1 MKRVHPAIEIG
12 IMITIMLGIYAAGW
26 HTEVIGRVQQ
36 VLLKT
41 GLFTPNEL
49 ARSAYKTLDQDFQLV
64 DLKGNKLSLE
74 ELKGKVVF
82 INFWAS
88 WCPPCVAEMPDIN
101 QLYNDYQ
108 GKDIAF
114 LLINLDTEKEKMTK
128 FLDRK
133 DFDFTTYVPLSVV
146 PNQLKSQSIPAT
158 FVLNRDGQIIL
169 EHFGM
174 ASYNNDDFRFWLD
187 ELIEEI

>member
-1 MKRVHPAIEIG
+1 MKRPNPAVEIG
-12 IMITIMLGIYAAGW
+12 IMISIMLIIYAAGW
-26 HTEVIGRVQQ
+26 HTEVIGRIQQ
-36 VLLKT
+36 VFLKT
-41 GLFTPNEL
+41 GLFAPTEL
-49 ARSAYKTLDQDFQLV
+49 SKSAYKTLETDFELV

-74 ELKGKVVF
+74 ELKGKIVF

-114 LLINLDTEKEKMTK
+114 ILVNLDSDKEKMAK
-128 FLDRK
+128 FLARK
-133 DFDFTTYVPLSVV
+133 DFDFATYVPLSLV

-158 FVLNRDGQIIL
+158 FVLNREGQIIL

-174 ASYNNDDFRFWLD
+174 ASYDSDDFRFWLD

>member
-1 MKRVHPAIEIG
+1 MKRIHPAIEIG
-12 IMITIMLGIYAAGW
+12 IMISIMLLIYAAGW
-26 HTEVIGRVQQ
+26 HTEVIGRMQQ

-41 GLFTPNEL
+41 GLFAPNEL
-49 ARSAYKTLDQDFQLV
+49 SKSAYKTLDKDFELV
-64 DLKGNKLSLE
+64 DLKGNKVSLD
-74 ELKGKVVF
+74 ELKGKIVF

-88 WCPPCVAEMPDIN
+88 WCSPCVAEMPDIN
-101 QLYNDYQ
+101 QLYNDYR

-114 LLINLDTEKEKMTK
+114 LLVNLDADKDKMKK
-128 FLDRK
+128 FLERK
-133 DFDFTTYVPLSVV
+133 DFDFATYVPLSLV

-158 FVLNRDGQIIL
+158 FVLNREGQVVL

-174 ASYNNDDFRFWLD
+174 ASYDNDDFRFWLD

>member
-1 MKRVHPAIEIG
+1 MKRVHPAVEIG
-12 IMITIMLGIYAAGW
+12 IMVAIMLGIYLAGW
-26 HTEVIGRVQQ
+26 HTEVIGRIQQ
-36 VLLKT
+36 VFLKT
-41 GLFTPNEL
+41 GIFPPSEL
-49 ARSAYKTLDQDFQLV
+49 PKSAYKTIGGDFEMV

-74 ELKGKVVF
+74 DLKGKIVF

-101 QLYNDYQ
+101 QLYNDYK

-114 LLINLDTEKEKMTK
+114 LLVNLDSDREKMTK
-128 FLDRK
+128 FLNRK
-133 DFDFTTYVPLSVV
+133 DFDFATYIPLSLV

-158 FVLNRDGQIIL
+158 FVLDRNGQIVL

>member
-12 IMITIMLGIYAAGW
+12 IMIAIMLGIYAVGW
-26 HTEVIGRVQQ
+26 HTEIIGRMQQ

-41 GLFTPNEL
+41 GLFAPSEL
-49 ARSAYKTLDQDFQLV
+49 SKSAYKTLDEDFQLV
-64 DLKGNKLSLE
+64 DLKGNKLSLD
-74 ELKGKVVF
+74 ELKGKIVF

-101 QLYNDYQ
+101 QLHNDYQ

-114 LLINLDTEKEKMTK
+114 LLVNLDSDRDKMTK

-133 DFDFTTYVPLSVV
+133 DFDFTTYIPLSIV
-146 PNQLKSQSIPAT
+146 PSQLKSQSIPAT
-158 FVLNRDGQIIL
+158 FVLNREGQIIL